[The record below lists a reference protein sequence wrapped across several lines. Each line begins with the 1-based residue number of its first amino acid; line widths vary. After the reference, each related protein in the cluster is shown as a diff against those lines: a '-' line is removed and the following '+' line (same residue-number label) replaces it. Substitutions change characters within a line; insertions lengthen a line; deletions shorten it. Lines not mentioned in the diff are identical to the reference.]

1 VGLLVVG
8 LLVVGLLV
16 RGGLGPFTLILLDF
30 LKTCISPSIAPT
42 FCPGSSSSSSSSSSR
57 VSSSSDKGA
66 TPWNAFTAGSAIAS
80 LSGADC
86 CAVAVTARA
95 RRRK

>member
-1 VGLLVVG
+1 VGNFVVG

-42 FCPGSSSSSSSSSSR
+42 FCPGSSSSSSSSSR

-80 LSGADC
+80 APGADC
-86 CAVAVTARA
+86 CAVVVTARA